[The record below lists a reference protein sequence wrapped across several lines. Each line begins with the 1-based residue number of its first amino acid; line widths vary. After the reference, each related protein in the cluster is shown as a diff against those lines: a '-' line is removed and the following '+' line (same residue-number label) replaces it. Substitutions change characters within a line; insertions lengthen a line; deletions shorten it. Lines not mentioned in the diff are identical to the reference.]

1 MMKKDF
7 LYNEIAG
14 NIANKIK
21 TGVLKAGERLP
32 SIRMLSKEHG
42 ISVNTA
48 KRIFLELEALSLVQS
63 RPQSGYFVSPLTYL
77 KLPLPETS
85 QPLPA
90 THNTG
95 PDELISSVYANMGR
109 NDLTQ
114 FSLGVPSGKLLPL
127 AKLKKEIV
135 NATRELS
142 QGGTEYEP
150 LQGNV
155 KLLRMVSARSLAW
168 KGNLKESDLITTNG
182 CMNALALC
190 LMALTK
196 RGDTIA
202 LETPCYPGILQLAVS
217 LGLNV
222 LEIATHPV
230 SGIDIDALK
239 KLLPKINVCLLV
251 PNFNTPLG
259 YCMPDESKKEIVDLL
274 SKYNIPLI
282 EDDTY
287 GDIHFGSERPKCCKS
302 FDTNGNVLWCGSVSK
317 TLAPGY
323 RVGWVAPGKYKD
335 QILKLKLVH
344 SLSSTSVINEA
355 VGNFLMTGR
364 YENHLRHFRKTLQ
377 ENYQHYAIAIADYF
391 PQGTK
396 ISQPQGGLALWVEF
410 PKEIDTTELYN
421 YALKK
426 HISIAPGRMFTLQD
440 QFQNCMRLCI
450 GLPWTDDLKLK
461 LRQLGNLA
469 KMMYAE

>member
-1 MMKKDF
+1 MKKTF
-7 LYNEIAG
+7 IYNDIAG

-21 TGVLKAGERLP
+21 SGVLKAGERLP
-32 SIRMLSKEHG
+32 SVRMLSKEHG
-42 ISVNTA
+42 ISINTA
-48 KRIFLELEALSLVQS
+48 KRIFIELESQSLVQPK
-63 RPQSGYFVSPLTYL
+63 PQSGYFVSPLPYL

-85 QPLPA
+85 QPKPVA
-90 THNTG
+90 DNTE
-95 PDELISSVYANMGR
+95 PNELISSVYANLGR

-114 FSLGVPSGKLLPL
+114 FSLGVPSGNLLPL

-135 NATRELS
+135 IATRELKD
-142 QGGTEYEP
+142 GGTEYEP
-150 LQGNV
+150 LQGNL
-155 KLLRMVSARSLAW
+155 KLRRMISARSLAW

-196 RGDTIA
+196 PGDTIA
-202 LETPCYPGILQLAVS
+202 LESPCYPGILQLAVS

-239 KLLPKINVCLLV
+239 KLLPNINVCLLV

-259 YCMPDESKKEIVDLL
+259 YCMPDESKKEIVALL
-274 SKYNIPLI
+274 SKHQIPLI

-302 FDTNGNVLWCGSVSK
+302 FDFDGNVLWCGSVSK
-317 TLAPGY
+317 TLAPGF

-335 QILKLKLVH
+335 RILKLKLVH
-344 SLSSTSVINEA
+344 SLSTTSLIHEA
-355 VGNFLMTGR
+355 VGNFFMTGK
-364 YENHLRHFRKTLQ
+364 YENYLRYFRKTLQ
-377 ENYQHYAIAIADYF
+377 ENYQHYALAIAEYF
-391 PQGTK
+391 PEGTK
-396 ISQPQGGLALWVEF
+396 ISQPQGGLALWVAF
-410 PKEIDTTELYN
+410 PREIDTVKLYN

-426 HISIAPGRMFTLQD
+426 RISIAPGRMFTLQN

-450 GLPWTDDLKLK
+450 ALPWTEDIKLK
-461 LRQLGNLA
+461 LRQLGSLA
-469 KMMYAE
+469 KMM